1 MTITEVPLNE
11 ETLACLIG
19 LSRDWESENSTYGYR
34 ANQRED
40 IEGNRIFLA
49 KEQDRVIGYLFG
61 HGFKSESMRSI
72 MPEGTLCF
80 EVEELYVIPA
90 FRSQGIGSALFR
102 FASDAVA
109 AEADY
114 MILSTAT
121 KNWRAVFHFYLDE
134 LGMEF
139 WSARLFKRIAKPQG
153 TGADGSPS

>member
-1 MTITEVPLNE
+1 MTIAEVPLNE

-49 KEQDRVIGYLFG
+49 KEQDRIIGYLFG

-72 MPEGTLCF
+72 MPEGTPCF

-90 FRSQGIGSALFR
+90 FRSRGIGSALFGW
-102 FASDAVA
+102 VA
-109 AEADY
+109 DLTS
-114 MILSTAT
+114 IQF
-121 KNWRAVFHFYLDE
+121 VFQITSFLPL
-134 LGMEF
+134 LG
-139 WSARLFKRIAKPQG
+139 IAAYFLPNIKE
-153 TGADGSPS
+153 